1 VAKRTENANSLIK
14 EFTQMRVADLRTY
27 IRNPRR
33 GNIEAIRASLRANL
47 QYNPITVNI
56 GTHTDRPYEVLR
68 GNHTLL
74 AAREEGWETVDVVLV
89 DIDADQARRVVLVD
103 NKLPE
108 MGTYDIEALTAEL
121 QELDDLEG
129 TGYTQEDLDKLL
141 YQDEVD
147 NDPKDSE
154 HEEVY
159 NSRWEIVI
167 QCEDEDHQRETYERL
182 SSEGYVLRI
191 LSL

>member
-1 VAKRTENANSLIK
+1 VAKQTSNANSLIK
-14 EFTQMRVADLRTY
+14 EFTQMRVAELHTY
-27 IRNPRR
+27 VRNPRR

-56 GTHTDRPYEVLR
+56 GTHTNRPYEVLR

-89 DIDADQARRVVLVD
+89 DVDADQARRVVLVD

-147 NDPKDSE
+147 DDPKDSE
-154 HEEVY
+154 HEEEY
-159 NSRWEIVI
+159 NSRWEIVVE
-167 QCEDEDHQRETYERL
+167 CDGEDHQRETFERL
-182 SSEGYVLRI
+182 SQEGYKLRI